1 METLI
6 MSPSSRREYTES
18 VRQRYSESEKQQ
30 KTVILDEFCQDT
42 GYNRKYAIRVLGRK
56 RRKTVVNKKRGR
68 KRKYGNPLLLVILYQ
83 LWRWTNLPCSKRLKA
98 IIPIWLPYYP
108 SRIPRDIAHD
118 LYTISAST
126 IDRLMKHDRF
136 RFRKLGLSTTKPG
149 SLLKKHIPIAKDQ
162 WDESRPGFLEV
173 DSVAHCGSSAGGSF
187 ALTINCVDIA
197 TTWTE
202 QAAVWGKGETGVLNA
217 LTNIENRIPFKL
229 LGFDCDNGSEFLNWH
244 ILHHYKNRK
253 TPVHFTRSRPYFK
266 NDNAH
271 IEEKN
276 WTHVRQ
282 YLGYQRFDKIEL
294 IALLNDLFETEWR
307 LYFNFFIPSVKLIDK
322 IRDGSKIKKKYDP
335 PRTPFQRVL
344 ESPAIPEEHKAKLK
358 TLFSTLNPI
367 QLRNTMHTK
376 ITQIQKMAIQ

>member
-1 METLI
+1 
-6 MSPSSRREYTES
+6 
-18 VRQRYSESEKQQ
+18 
-30 KTVILDEFCQDT
+30 
-42 GYNRKYAIRVLGRK
+42 
-56 RRKTVVNKKRGR
+56 
-68 KRKYGNPLLLVILYQ
+68 
-83 LWRWTNLPCSKRLKA
+83 
-98 IIPIWLPYYP
+98 
-108 SRIPRDIAHD
+108 
-118 LYTISAST
+118 
-126 IDRLMKHDRF
+126 MKHDRF

>member
-1 METLI
+1 
-6 MSPSSRREYTES
+6 MSPSSRREYTEI

-30 KTVILDEFCQDT
+30 KTVILDEFCQAT

-56 RRKTVVNKKRGR
+56 RRKTVVNKRRGR
-68 KRKYGNPLLLVILYQ
+68 KRKYDNPLLLVILYQ

-108 SRIPRDIAHD
+108 SRIPQDVTNA

-126 IDRLMKHDRF
+126 IDRLMRQDRF

-217 LTNIENRIPFKL
+217 LVNIENRIPFKL
-229 LGFDCDNGSEFLNWH
+229 LGFDCDNGSEFLNWP
-244 ILHHYKNRK
+244 IQKHYLNRK
-253 TPVHFTRSRPYFK
+253 RPVNFTRSRPYYK
-266 NDNAH
+266 NDNAY
-271 IEEKN
+271 IEQNN
-276 WTHVRQ
+276 WTPIDSYSAMPALVNPNW
-282 YLGYQRFDKIEL
+282 LECLL
-294 IALLNDLFETEWR
+294 I
-307 LYFNFFIPSVKLIDK
+307 
-322 IRDGSKIKKKYDP
+322 
-335 PRTPFQRVL
+335 
-344 ESPAIPEEHKAKLK
+344 
-358 TLFSTLNPI
+358 ST
-367 QLRNTMHTK
+367 
-376 ITQIQKMAIQ
+376 KMNGDSY